1 MVFGLGITPRGNRQ
15 AGMESI
21 DPPTTVGAA
30 DTALYI
36 AGLAKE
42 LRGLASKADLGF
54 LSYLLSMVES
64 EAEETV
70 KRLSDEGRAKTR

>member
-1 MVFGLGITPRGNRQ
+1 
-15 AGMESI
+15 MESI
-21 DPPTTVGAA
+21 DPPTNVGAA

>member
-1 MVFGLGITPRGNRQ
+1 LGITPGGNRQ
-15 AGMESI
+15 AGMASI
-21 DPPTTVGAA
+21 DSPTTVGAA

-54 LSYLLSMVES
+54 LTYLLSMVES

-70 KRLSDEGRAKTR
+70 RRLTEEDNAAAR

>member
-1 MVFGLGITPRGNRQ
+1 MTADLGITRRDNRR
-15 AGMESI
+15 AGMASI

-42 LRGLASKADLGF
+42 LRGLASKTDLGF
-54 LSYLLSMVES
+54 LAYLLSMVES

-70 KRLSDEGRAKTR
+70 RRLADDEQGGGR